1 MDSPLKQG
9 PKRTI
14 LLEGTSSPRR
24 VVKRFHSP
32 GAVDGLKDG
41 LRAWRE
47 YRALRRL
54 RRRGLP
60 VPRPLGVRRRS
71 GSWELV
77 QEELAQCVPLTQLLS
92 GARPWPTT
100 RQRVARALGELL
112 ADLWAARIWHP
123 DLHMGNVLV
132 GPGGEVHLIDLAR
145 VRTRWTRNVSEFLL
159 PLAAGAREWADEVFR
174 ARVLKSFTKS
184 CKDSRSLLG
193 SDTFEQQVRA
203 QRRKDVCKRLVRYRR
218 LSGAMAPLHEG
229 SARGFVHRGLTADHA
244 LLTALDPGEGFCEAA
259 WDPTREVQV
268 VAGPLEGTLLQR
280 WNTAARLESH
290 GIPTERPSAWIH
302 TEDPRVVFD
311 RPRGGL
317 PFGECWTT
325 WSPSERILAAAA
337 VGTLMG
343 TLQDRGLMVDG
354 HGSPALVAASP
365 TQLLLESP
373 RLVEPSEPQPART
386 LQRWTESTPGST
398 PAEAEAWV
406 QGFAAAQRATRA
418 ERMRVRAQLDAQ
430 MTRRG

>member
-47 YRALRRL
+47 YRALCLL

-60 VPRPLGVRRRS
+60 VPRALGVRRRS

-77 QEELAQCVPLTQLLS
+77 QEELAQCVPLAQLLS
-92 GARPWPTT
+92 GAKPWPAA
-100 RQRVARALGELL
+100 RQRVARALGQLL
-112 ADLWAARIWHP
+112 ADLWSARIWHP

-145 VRTRWTRNVSEFLL
+145 VRTRWTRNVHEFLL

-174 ARVLKSFTKS
+174 ARVLRSFTRACEAS
-184 CKDSRSLLG
+184 EILLG
-193 SDTFEQQVRA
+193 SETFEQQARE
-203 QRRKDVCKRLVRYRR
+203 RRREDVGKRLVRFQRV
-218 LSGAMAPLHEG
+218 SGAMAPLHDG
-229 SARGFVHRGLTADHA
+229 NVRGLAHRDLTADHA
-244 LLTALDPGEGFCEAA
+244 VLTALDPSAEFCEAT

-268 VAGPLEGTLLQR
+268 VEGPLKGHLLQR

-290 GIPTERPSAWIH
+290 GIPTERPLAWIH
-302 TEDPRVVFD
+302 TEEPRVVFD
-311 RPRGGL
+311 RPRGCL

-325 WSPSERILAAAA
+325 WSPSERSFAAAA
-337 VGTLMG
+337 AGTLMG
-343 TLQDRGLMVDG
+343 ALQDRGLGVDG
-354 HGSPALVAASP
+354 RRPLALLASSP
-365 TQLLLESP
+365 TGLLLEYP
-373 RLVEPSEPQPART
+373 RLIESSEPQATGT
-386 LQRWTESTPGST
+386 LQQWTESTPGVT
-398 PAEAEAWV
+398 PTEAWAWV
-406 QGFAAAQRATRA
+406 QGFAAAQRSTRA
-418 ERMRVRAQLDAQ
+418 ERMRIRAQLDAQ
-430 MTRRG
+430 IAPRG